1 MPLRILVIPDKF
13 KGTLSAGAAA
23 RAIAA
28 GWHNARRQDSL
39 DLLPMTDGGDGF
51 GEVLSGLLHAKVQRL
66 ETVDAAH
73 RPCSARW
80 WWEPRTKTAII
91 ESAAIVGLAMLPPG
105 RFHPFE
111 LDTFGLGAAIRAAAA
126 KGARR
131 CLMGIGGSATNDA
144 GFGLARSLGWKFLD
158 RNGGLIE
165 HWTGLDQLAKIIAPA
180 PRRCLRQL
188 LVAVDV
194 QNQLLGPRGATRVYG
209 PQKGLRPRDFV
220 RAERCLSRLAAVV
233 RKEFGCW
240 ASSGG
245 ARLLTSRLARTLAPP
260 KMQTDS
266 PPEFGRDLARTPGAG
281 AAGGLGFGLLAFLG
295 AQLEPGFDLFAR
307 QAAVARHLRSA
318 DLVIIGEGAIDAS
331 TFMGKGVGQIAAR
344 CRKQGIP
351 CIALAGFVSPGAKKQ
366 KLFTQIHALTQLTTV
381 EQAKAKP
388 AYWLERLATQV
399 AQSMK
404 PEFGRAALPRRLA
417 ERQLGTTSFTKGTKQ
432 QED

>member
-1 MPLRILVIPDKF
+1 MPLRILIIPDKF

-23 RAIAA
+23 RAIAK
-28 GWHNARRQDSL
+28 GWHEARRQDSL

-51 GEVLSGLLHAKVQRL
+51 GEVISGLLRARVQRL

-111 LDTFGLGAAIRAAAA
+111 LDTFGLGAVIRAAAA

-131 CLMGIGGSATNDA
+131 CLMGIGGSATNDG

-158 RNGGLIE
+158 RNASLIE
-165 HWTGLDQLAKIIAPA
+165 HWTGLDQLAKILAPS
-180 PRRCLRQL
+180 PRHCLRQL

-194 QNQLLGPRGATRVYG
+194 QNPLLGPRGATRVYG
-209 PQKGLRPRDFV
+209 PQKGLRSRDFV
-220 RAERCLSRLAAVV
+220 CAERCLGRLAKVV
-233 RKEFGCW
+233 K
-240 ASSGG
+240 
-245 ARLLTSRLARTLAPP
+245 
-260 KMQTDS
+260 KD
-266 PPEFGRDLARTPGAG
+266 FGRDLARAPGAG
-281 AAGGLGFGLLAFLG
+281 AAGGLGFGLLAFLS

-307 QAAVARHLRSA
+307 QAAVERHLHPA
-318 DLVIIGEGAIDAS
+318 DLVIIGEGAIDSS

-351 CIALAGFVSPGAKKQ
+351 CVALAGFVGPGAGKQ
-366 KLFTQIHALTQLTTV
+366 RLFPQIHALTQLTAV

-388 AYWLERLATQV
+388 AYWLARLATRV
-399 AQSMK
+399 AQSWK
-404 PEFGRAALPRRLA
+404 TNNQNHP
-417 ERQLGTTSFTKGTKQ
+417 SHWKGTKHHAV
-432 QED
+432 